1 MVIIDRE
8 VVWNEVF
15 EVWNTLDLVFE
26 DLRKLFSEGL
36 TSLRYIYEISWIL
49 GENSQAKR
57 LRYAMAKIFNLKA
70 RPYSSKDILTNYYPK
85 VGKKFGESQNKFG
98 FQLGG

>member
-26 DLRKLFSEGL
+26 DLRKLFSEGPTL
-36 TSLRYIYEISWIL
+36 LRYIYEIFWISGEICKYRL
-49 GENSQAKR
+49 GTS
-57 LRYAMAKIFNLKA
+57 F
-70 RPYSSKDILTNYYPK
+70 
-85 VGKKFGESQNKFG
+85 F
-98 FQLGG
+98 

>member
-15 EVWNTLDLVFE
+15 EVWNTLDLVFD
-26 DLRKLFSEGL
+26 DLRNFFFEGP
-36 TSLRYIYEISWIL
+36 TTLRHIYEILWIL
-49 GENSQAKR
+49 GENTQAKVSR
-57 LRYAMAKIFNLKA
+57 DAICHLSWVTP
-70 RPYSSKDILTNYYPK
+70 RPYSSKDILTNYLSK

-98 FQLGG
+98 F